1 MTHLDPCTNQCE
13 LEVQN
18 IIHLQELT
26 NQLPDVF
33 IDAKKVIKSFLPTE
47 TIPMQID
54 VPEKQLNNESKA
66 RMKHSKP

>member
-1 MTHLDPCTNQCE
+1 MINLDYHTNQYE
-13 LEVQN
+13 PEVQI

-66 RMKHSKP
+66 RMKQSKP

>member
-1 MTHLDPCTNQCE
+1 MINLDYHTNQYE
-13 LEVQN
+13 PEVQI